1 MISDFPRYGND
12 LTSSNNAN
20 LNGNDVL
27 TNKRKN
33 YVSSSMGYNKWLP
46 RQFKTN
52 FHTSHQLFCG
62 YS

>member
-27 TNKRKN
+27 TKKIKKLCFILN
-33 YVSSSMGYNKWLP
+33 VI
-46 RQFKTN
+46 Q
-52 FHTSHQLFCG
+52 
-62 YS
+62 

>member
-27 TNKRKN
+27 TKKRKK
-33 YVSSSMGYNKWLP
+33 YVSSSMGYNK
-46 RQFKTN
+46 
-52 FHTSHQLFCG
+52 
-62 YS
+62 

>member
-27 TNKRKN
+27 TKKKEKK
-33 YVSSSMGYNKWLP
+33 YVSSSMGYNK
-46 RQFKTN
+46 
-52 FHTSHQLFCG
+52 
-62 YS
+62 